1 MEARSPPVQA
11 PPGDLSP
18 SGTSLPKALLVV
30 GQGPCLRLRLWW
42 LLWFPALSSQPRQA
56 QREHITPLGRHPP
69 QVLTPSHGTT
79 LTSPLSLP
87 PQGSAPPRPGLL
99 LVTRG
104 QPLIWVSLSTG
115 PGLQEVLEGT
125 APEALP
131 SCCLLA
137 LTRLSSTH
145 LLAASGRF

>member
-30 GQGPCLRLRLWW
+30 GQGPCLRLW
-42 LLWFPALSSQPRQA
+42 LSQRRPCLRQA
-56 QREHITPLGRHPP
+56 PREHITPSGRHPP
-69 QVLTPSHGTT
+69 QVLTPSHGTS
-79 LTSPLSLP
+79 LRSPLSLL

-104 QPLIWVSLSTG
+104 QPLISRLWVSLSTG
-115 PGLQEVLEGT
+115 PRLQEVLEGT
-125 APEALP
+125 APEAPP